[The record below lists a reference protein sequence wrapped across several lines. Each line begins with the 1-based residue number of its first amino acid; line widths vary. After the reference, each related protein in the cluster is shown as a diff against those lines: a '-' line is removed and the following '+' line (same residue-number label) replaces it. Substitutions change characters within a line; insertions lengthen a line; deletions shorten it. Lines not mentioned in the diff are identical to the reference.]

1 MRYLED
7 ALGDFRAPLYA
18 DFRAI
23 IHHCCAGNRL
33 VISPSLTPFFWGD
46 EKHESC
52 LFSCDAIE
60 MDQYGDLS
68 FYQGSFGL
76 NASQI
81 DTDNL
86 VSMHDELID
95 EYGLEEL
102 EPEFNGV
109 AADFMA
115 Q

>member
-1 MRYLED
+1 MEYLED
-7 ALGDFRAPLYA
+7 ALGNFRAPLYE
-18 DFRAI
+18 DFRTI
-23 IHHCCAGNRL
+23 IHHCCVGNRL
-33 VISPSLTPFFWGD
+33 TVSPALTPFLWGD

-52 LFSCDAIE
+52 MFACDAIE
-60 MDQYGDLS
+60 IDQYGDLS

-86 VSMHDELID
+86 VSMHDELIE
-95 EYGLEEL
+95 EYDLEKFQ
-102 EPEFNGV
+102 PGFNSV
-109 AADFMA
+109 IADLMA